1 MYFLNIMICSLVCF
15 IGILWVNFKR
25 LIYYYFGIKLFI
37 CIYVMKEIN
46 LIFFLMLNIYLSYI
60 FV

>member
-1 MYFLNIMICSLVCF
+1 MYFLSIMICSLVYF

-37 CIYVMKEIN
+37 CIYVMEEIN

>member
-1 MYFLNIMICSLVCF
+1 MYFLSIMICSLVYF